1 MKFNFKTI
9 IIGGLVFY
17 VAQFAV
23 SMITGILIHEGVLD
37 ALYNEHNAFW
47 RPELRSDPPDMAAL
61 MPRWITVGLVM
72 AFIYTTIYDN
82 IREALTGPGPIQGLK
97 YGLLLAIITGAMAVG
112 YSGLFDLPD
121 TIWVWWI
128 VDGFI
133 MLGIGGLAL
142 GWYVAKWGD

>member
-1 MKFNFKTI
+1 MKLNFKTI

-17 VAQFAV
+17 IAQFAV
-23 SMITGILIHEGVLD
+23 SMVTGIFIHEGALD
-37 ALYNEHNAFW
+37 ALYNEYNAFW

-72 AFIYTTIYDN
+72 AFIYTAIYDN
-82 IREALTGPGPIQGLK
+82 IREALAGPGPIRGLK

-121 TIWVWWI
+121 TLWAWWI

-142 GWYVAKWGD
+142 GWYVARWGD